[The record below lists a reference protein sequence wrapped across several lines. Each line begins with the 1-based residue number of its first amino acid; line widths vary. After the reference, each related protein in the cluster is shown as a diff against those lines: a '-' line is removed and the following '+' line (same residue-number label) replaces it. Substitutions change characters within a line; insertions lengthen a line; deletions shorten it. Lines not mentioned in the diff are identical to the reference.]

1 MKARRDKILDVAV
14 ALAEEGGFDNVRQR
28 DVAAKAGVALGT
40 LYKSFRS
47 KEDILTAALEREAE
61 MLERRME
68 AKPATG
74 ASRIDRISNFFSIVT
89 RGMLKKP
96 KFGRAVLRAMASGEP
111 EAASKVVAYQERIA
125 GLIIAASRG
134 VGRLGYADAKAAP
147 PSKKEAFIAFAL
159 QQYWFASLVGW
170 SAGMNSVNDVIDQMR
185 NMASILECGVDD
197 EKSEKAEKPEK
208 AERGEKPE
216 KAERAEK
223 PEKAEKSK

>member
-68 AKPATG
+68 AKPAVG
-74 ASRIDRISNFFSIVT
+74 SNRIERVDNFFSIVT
-89 RGMLKKP
+89 RGLCRKP
-96 KFGRAVLRAMASGEP
+96 KYARAVLRAMASGEP
-111 EAASKVVAYQERIA
+111 EVAGKVAAYQERIA
-125 GLIIAASRG
+125 GLIIAAMRG
-134 VGRLGYADAKAAP
+134 VGRLSYSDAKASP
-147 PSKKEAFIAFAL
+147 PTKKEATSAFAL

-170 SAGMNSVNDVIDQMR
+170 SAGLNSVNDVIEQIRM
-185 NMASILECGVDD
+185 MATVLERGIDD
-197 EKSEKAEKPEK
+197 EKPEK
-208 AERGEKPE
+208 SR
-216 KAERAEK
+216 
-223 PEKAEKSK
+223 